1 MDNTIKA
8 YYRAERI
15 SNIAFTMYAG
25 GVSTGALVH
34 YLWKPTML
42 NMGLMIGFCLIGT
55 FQIIVGLV
63 RFYRTFTYYD
73 LSIESV
79 DGETNYLP
87 ETEIPRIHALEQRF
101 HNFRNISTGIIILG
115 FAMTITCIMF
125 DASRILLGTSMGLM
139 IHAGFLFAFDM
150 FSQFRA
156 QEYLQ
161 QLKKVY
167 K

>member
-15 SNIAFTMYAG
+15 SNIAFTIYAG
-25 GVSTGALVH
+25 GVSTGALLH
-34 YLWKPTML
+34 YLWKPTLL
-42 NMGLMIGFCLIGT
+42 NMGLMLGFCLIGT

-63 RFYRTFTYYD
+63 RFYRTFNHYR
-73 LSIESV
+73 LSIESIV
-79 DGETNYLP
+79 SKSNYIS
-87 ETEIPRIHALEQRF
+87 ESEMPRIHALEQKF
-101 HNFRNISTGIIILG
+101 QNFRNVSTGIILIG
-115 FAMTITCIMF
+115 FAMTIICIMF

-139 IHAGFLFAFDM
+139 IHAAFLFAFDM

-161 QLKKVY
+161 QLKKTF